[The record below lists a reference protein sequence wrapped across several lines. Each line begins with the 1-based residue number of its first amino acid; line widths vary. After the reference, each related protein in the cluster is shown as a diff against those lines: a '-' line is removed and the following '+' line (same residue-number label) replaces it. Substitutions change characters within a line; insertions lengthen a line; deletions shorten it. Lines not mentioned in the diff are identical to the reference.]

1 MVEVKIGQIRA
12 GMRNMKIT
20 GMLKQVSKPREIGT
34 RFGPATLAT
43 AILEDGTGSV
53 RLNLWRQQI
62 DMAQAGD
69 MVVIEN
75 AFAREFGGVVEVNIG
90 ADGKISVLKRG

>member
-1 MVEVKIGQIRA
+1 MQVKIGEIRS
-12 GMRNMKIT
+12 GMRNMKVIGT
-20 GMLKQVSKPREIGT
+20 LKEVSTPREIGT

-43 AILEDGTGSV
+43 AILEDATGSV

-62 DMAQAGD
+62 DVAKAGD
-69 MVVIEN
+69 TIVLEN

-90 ADGKISVLKRG
+90 ADGKITVLKRR